1 MITSDLTGIP
11 VTGKKIQT
19 GKEAENLG
27 KIRKLQ
33 KVSEQFEALLVGNML
48 KAMRETV
55 PEGGLFKRGV
65 EMDIFQGIFDDE
77 ISSRVAS
84 RHQIGFADLIFKQ
97 LSGKLN
103 LGVPIEEI
111 LKQANEAKIK
121 AKELQKPMEPNFLP
135 GQAKTGQSIQS
146 IIEKAAKNYD
156 IDPHLIKAVIK
167 HESNGDPMAV
177 SAKGAKGLMQL
188 MDSTANML
196 GVEDPF
202 NPEENIMGGAKYL
215 KDLLLQFDNDIELAL
230 ASYNAGPGAVQKY
243 GGIPPFSETRNY
255 VKKVVRTYHSL
266 KSI

>member
-1 MITSDLTGIP
+1 MISSDLAKIP
-11 VTGKKIQT
+11 IV
-19 GKEAENLG
+19 GKEIQNGKEEKNLE
-27 KIRKLQ
+27 KIKKLQ

-65 EMDIFQGIFDDE
+65 EMDIFQGFFDDE

-103 LGVPIEEI
+103 LGVPIEDI

-121 AKELQKPMEPNFLP
+121 ARELQKPIGPEFLP
-135 GQAKTGQSIQS
+135 KQTGSGKTIQS
-146 IIEKAAKNYD
+146 IIEQAAESYA
-156 IDPHLIKAVIK
+156 IDPHLIEAVIK
-167 HESNGDPMAV
+167 HESNGDPTAV
-177 SAKGAKGLMQL
+177 SSKGAKGLMQL
-188 MDSTANML
+188 MDPTADML
-196 GVEDPF
+196 GIDNPF
-202 NPEENIMGGAKYL
+202 DPEENIMGGAKYL
-215 KDLLLQFDNDIELAL
+215 KDLLIQFDNDIELAL
-230 ASYNAGPGAVQKY
+230 ASYNAGPGNVQKY

-255 VKKVVRTYHSL
+255 VKKVVQTYQNL